1 MRISAKILIPNLLS
15 LSVVALSL
23 LYLVY
28 QLHQDGVRMR
38 HVVAQT
44 EATSRI
50 ANRLGQI
57 ERDIVVE
64 ILSLRYDRSPE
75 RLATLKQE
83 ENEHNEAIL
92 KLRRLVESMMG
103 ARLLADYQQSR
114 SSSTQVLEELVNAA
128 LGGKEED
135 VSRLYRR
142 WLLKNEQARARLND
156 LITYKAMRM
165 QRLLDD
171 AEIRREQTSG
181 WVFLIAVFA
190 CGAIVTS
197 SLYYGRAI
205 ARPIIALTHVSERIA
220 RGEVNTRIDTPER
233 QDEIGLLAQAFN
245 RMADRLVSANT
256 ELEQKVEL
264 RTAELAESNVALR
277 SSLDELHRM
286 QESLMQSER
295 LAAIGQMVTGLSHE
309 SRNALQRSLACLEM
323 LGKRLKDNEAAL
335 RLLHEA
341 RKAQSDLQ
349 QVYEGV
355 RQYAGPLNLER
366 TSSDVAE
373 AWRNAWEQTALSREG
388 RVADLVEDVDGA
400 DLTCAVDRF
409 RLEQVFRNLME
420 NSLAACPD
428 PVRITVQCKDTA
440 LKGRAALEIRVS
452 DNGPGVNETE
462 LQRIFEPFFTTKTKG
477 TGLGMSIVKRIVE
490 AHEGQVNASAS
501 EDRGLAVT
509 MVIPREVT
517 A

>member
-1 MRISAKILIPNLLS
+1 MKISAKILIPNLLS
-15 LSVVALSL
+15 LSVVAAAL

-28 QLHQDGVRMR
+28 QLHEDGIRMK

-57 ERDIVVE
+57 EREIVVE
-64 ILSLRYDRSPE
+64 LLSLRYDRSSE
-75 RLATLKQE
+75 RLEILMQE
-83 ENEHNEAIL
+83 EREHNEAIQN
-92 KLRRLVESMMG
+92 LRHLIESMTG
-103 ARLLADYQQSR
+103 ARLLADYQESR
-114 SSSTQVLEELVNAA
+114 SRSTRIREELVSAA
-128 LGGKEED
+128 MGGQEED
-135 VSRLYRR
+135 VTRLHRR

-156 LITYKAMRM
+156 LIAYKAMRM

-171 AEIRREQTSG
+171 AERRREQTSG

-197 SLYYGRAI
+197 SFYYGRAI
-205 ARPIIALTHVSERIA
+205 ARPIVALTQVSERIA
-220 RGEVNTRIDTPER
+220 RGEVNTRITGPGR
-233 QDEIGLLAQAFN
+233 QDEIGLLGQAFN
-245 RMADRLVSANT
+245 RMADRLVSANA
-256 ELEQKVEL
+256 ELERKVEL

-277 SSLDELHRM
+277 SSLAELHRM

-366 TSSDVAE
+366 TTSNVAE
-373 AWRNAWEQTALSREG
+373 AWRNAWEQTALAREG
-388 RVADLVEDVDGA
+388 RVADLVEEMDGVA
-400 DLTCAVDRF
+400 LYCPVDRF

-428 PVRITVQCKDTA
+428 PVRITVRCGDGSLEGRPA
-440 LKGRAALEIRVS
+440 LAIRVS

-490 AHEGQVNASAS
+490 AHEGQVEAGAS

-509 MVIPREVT
+509 LIIPREVV
-517 A
+517 